1 MSLFATSCGIGHWP
15 FVPQDCT
22 ELPFPDFT
30 MSLSSS
36 LRGGYSTNAPRL
48 YALTRVWGVLFC
60 AVWQGSV
67 YVADFEAK
75 ARRVTTPRHLTMHE
89 GRDYP
94 AAWTADSKAIV
105 FGSSRDGQWGIFRQ
119 SLDADTA
126 LVIVTGLRQKDVVS
140 PRVSPDG
147 AWVLYPELP
156 SARVDLRF
164 LSNQSTIRVPL
175 MRLPPGEKLHK

>member
-1 MSLFATSCGIGHWP
+1 
-15 FVPQDCT
+15 
-22 ELPFPDFT
+22 

-175 MRLPPGEKLHK
+175 MRLPPREKLHK